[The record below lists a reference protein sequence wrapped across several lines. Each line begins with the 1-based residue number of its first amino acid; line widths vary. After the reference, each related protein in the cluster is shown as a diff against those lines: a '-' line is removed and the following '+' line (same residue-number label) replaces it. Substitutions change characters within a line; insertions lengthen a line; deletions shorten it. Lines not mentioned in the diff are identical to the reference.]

1 MSEDIKITND
11 ISPDLSDSENKI
23 IINPAD
29 IHYDPTPWQDGGG
42 AALCADNLNKIEEGL
57 RKILCKDGSLGYVN
71 ILIDSINAEIGYRVD
86 DNTKIKNSFDSVTS
100 KIDSN
105 SEEISNL
112 DTRIETLEGKLNL
125 EISRVDDLTSDF
137 SKQITSINERLDKI
151 KEFDELVLYCG
162 DADEIAFTS
171 NNEEAPV

>member
-1 MSEDIKITND
+1 MSNDIKITND

-57 RKILCKDGSLGYVN
+57 RKILCKDGSLGYIN
-71 ILIDSINAEIGYRVD
+71 ILIDAINAEIGHRVD
-86 DNTKIKNSFDSVTS
+86 DNKKIKNSFDSVTS

-105 SEEISNL
+105 SQEIYDLNQELIEE
-112 DTRIETLEGKLNL
+112 R
-125 EISRVDDLTSDF
+125 SRVDDLTNLTSDF
-137 SKQITSINERLDKI
+137 SEQITSINEQLNRI